1 MSKESESRRT
11 ESGRCELAAQ
21 YLVGCGGGHS
31 VVRKQLG
38 VEFPGVEP
46 TVVGRMGDV
55 KLPPCA
61 LVRNWVLSTIQGYG
75 QAMRVP
81 RSPVL
86 TVVLACGQ
94 SRPTAPF

>member
-1 MSKESESRRT
+1 MGKESESRRT

-31 VVRKQLG
+31 VVRKRLG
-38 VEFPGVEP
+38 VAFPGVEA
-46 TVVGRMGDV
+46 TVVVRMGDV
-55 KLPPCA
+55 KLAPGA
-61 LVRNWVLSTIQGYG
+61 RVRNWIASTIQDYG
-75 QAMRVP
+75 QARRVP

-94 SRPTAPF
+94 SRPPAPF

>member
-11 ESGRCELAAQ
+11 ESGRWELAAQ
-21 YLVGCGGGHS
+21 YLVGCGGGRS

-55 KLPPCA
+55 KLAP
-61 LVRNWVLSTIQGYG
+61 
-75 QAMRVP
+75 MRTRKELDP
-81 RSPVL
+81 IHHSRLRS
-86 TVVLACGQ
+86 
-94 SRPTAPF
+94 S

>member
-55 KLPPCA
+55 KLAPCA
-61 LVRNWVLSTIQGYG
+61 LLRNWVPSTIQGYG
-75 QAMRVP
+75 QARRAP